1 MASRKAKV
9 PPGMRITQ
17 VAIVVKD
24 LRSTMEK
31 YHQLM
36 GWGPWSVYEHKP
48 PVLHDTMLRGKRANY
63 TMLGAEVHCDPIDFE
78 ILQPLEGRS
87 IYKEFL
93 EEKGEGLHHV
103 SVVNPSDDV
112 HRALRDFENDGIDV
126 LMSGKLND
134 IEFYYMDTDPVLK
147 MVAETV
153 SGHAISLK
161 PSYTYPSGPH
171 GSP

>member
-1 MASRKAKV
+1 MAPKPKV

-17 VAIVVKD
+17 VAVVVND
-24 LRSTMEK
+24 LKATMKK
-31 YHQLM
+31 YHEVM

-48 PVLHDTMLRGKRANY
+48 PVLHNTEVRGKPVKY

-87 IYKEFL
+87 IYREFL

-103 SVVNPSDDV
+103 AVVNRQDNV
-112 HRALRDFENDGIDV
+112 HKALAGFKERGIKV
-126 LMSGKLND
+126 LMSGALDD

-153 SGHAISLK
+153 SGHAIALK
-161 PSYTYPSGPH
+161 PSYTYP
-171 GSP
+171 

>member
-1 MASRKAKV
+1 MAPKAKV

-17 VAIVVKD
+17 VAVVVKN
-24 LRSTMEK
+24 LRKAMEN
-31 YHQLM
+31 YNQVM

-48 PVLHDTMLRGKRANY
+48 PVLHHTEVRGKPVPY

-78 ILQPLEGRS
+78 ILQPLEGPS

-93 EEKGEGLHHV
+93 REKGEGLHHV
-103 SVVNPSDDV
+103 SVVNPADDV
-112 HRALRDFENDGIDV
+112 HRALADFKKKGIEV
-126 LMSGKLND
+126 LMSGRLND

-161 PSYTYPSGPH
+161 PSYTYP
-171 GSP
+171 